1 MQGQI
6 QVKIRID
13 RLVVSEF
20 VGGGEAGKGELWAA
34 ACLQADCRLWFVK
47 DSAKGSESVDSS
59 PIWADQLKVGEAQK
73 RVKLGEVGGPLTTS
87 SVGWILL
94 TEKRLRSCWPK
105 YWRVG
110 MTQAGRLNALLVEI
124 VVRLNSLVNGKIVKK
139 KIKKILNWHK
149 NAHRA

>member
-34 ACLQADCRLWFVK
+34 ACLQADRRLWFGR

-59 PIWADQLKVGEAQK
+59 PIWADLLKVDKVA
-73 RVKLGEVGGPLTTS
+73 
-87 SVGWILL
+87 
-94 TEKRLRSCWPK
+94 EKGKARRS
-105 YWRVG
+105 RR
-110 MTQAGRLNALLVEI
+110 TANNL
-124 VVRLNSLVNGKIVKK
+124 
-139 KIKKILNWHK
+139 
-149 NAHRA
+149 